1 MSPFRVGS
9 KGCVSVRYAEFLLPI
24 FLWGW
29 PLSSMYAR
37 FVVPRIASMGKA
49 IAGLQRGDHGGGVFA
64 VITAYVMRIAL
75 SFGQMYVLGGWS
87 AYCVLRAV
95 SYANAP
101 DVVRWHY
108 MLGGAVLAEFALA
121 IVGRAEEYDGFLS
134 VFHTIMAMGSVVIF
148 SMNPFH
154 IKAVYPWLMRAM
166 GVVF

>member
-9 KGCVSVRYAEFLLPI
+9 KGSVSVRYAEFLLPL

-29 PLSSMYAR
+29 PLSSLYAR

-49 IAGLQRGDHGGGVFA
+49 ISGLQRGDHGGGFFA
-64 VITAYVMRIAL
+64 VAAAYAVRLAL

-101 DVVRWHY
+101 DVARWCY
-108 MLGGAVLAEFALA
+108 ILGGAVMAEAALA
-121 IVGRAEEYDGFLS
+121 IIGRAEEYDGFLS

-154 IKAVYPWLMRAM
+154 IKVVYPWLMRAM